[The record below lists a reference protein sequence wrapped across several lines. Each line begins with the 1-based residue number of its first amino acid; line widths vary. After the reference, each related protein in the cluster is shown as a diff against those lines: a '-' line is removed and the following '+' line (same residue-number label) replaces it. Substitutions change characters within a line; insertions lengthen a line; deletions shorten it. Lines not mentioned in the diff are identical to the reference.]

1 MKRVPRDPQ
10 GRLPVVPVEGGRLRV
25 ANPFSF
31 WCAPRG
37 RQRLWRLSG
46 AANRYEFAKLRL
58 RQFRG
63 AEQARLRKDDADQ
76 RAPFFY
82 YGRDL
87 VRLVPAVAVSGQP
100 TKFKWPVPMPERG
113 CDFLLA
119 IPATPLQLEQGC
131 LCPSSRCTLDSP
143 RCNPSNTRRFA
154 SLPEPGDGD
163 RIVLHDADGRPTGRP
178 LRVTSVQSGQRR
190 RITFFEYRK

>member
-1 MKRVPRDPQ
+1 
-10 GRLPVVPVEGGRLRV
+10 
-25 ANPFSF
+25 
-31 WCAPRG
+31 
-37 RQRLWRLSG
+37 
-46 AANRYEFAKLRL
+46 
-58 RQFRG
+58 
-63 AEQARLRKDDADQ
+63 
-76 RAPFFY
+76 
-82 YGRDL
+82 
-87 VRLVPAVAVSGQP
+87 
-100 TKFKWPVPMPERG
+100 MPERG